1 MNPNFDSA
9 AEAAKL
15 RAQTRAIR
23 KRNYSQRKSVLDV
36 YKGEL
41 CSMYYKDG
49 ARGSEL
55 VRWLK
60 SKKITVAHSTVLRYI
75 KKQLPNG

>member
-1 MNPNFDSA
+1 MIPDFDSA
-9 AEAAKL
+9 AETAKL

-41 CSMYYKDG
+41 CSMYKDG

-60 SKKITVAHSTVLRYI
+60 SKKITVAHSTVLRYV
-75 KKQLPNG
+75 KKQTPNG